1 MPLWFQLV
9 SMILNLLLSGGLIV
23 TLATLRSVKREA
35 NASAKK
41 AEAQAKASEIE
52 NVEAAVKFGES
63 WQKRWRGGRRSCR
76 GRWIILAQKLSGLN
90 ATNRCQ
96 NCSTSYNREY
106 GRNGQQTR
114 MRYKRAAIILMIVTC
129 NSMPSATGDG
139 DTAVC

>member
-1 MPLWFQLV
+1 
-9 SMILNLLLSGGLIV
+9 MILNLLLSGGLIV

-52 NVEAAVKFGES
+52 NVEAAVKIWRELAEEMEGR
-63 WQKRWRGGRRSCR
+63 QKE
-76 GRWIILAQKLSGLN
+76 LSRQVDNLSTEVKRLKN
-90 ATNRCQ
+90 ATNRVARLLDRITTE
-96 NCSTSYNREY
+96 NMAEMV
-106 GRNGQQTR
+106 QQIR
-114 MRYKRAAIILMIVTC
+114 DEIQESNNNPDDSDTC